1 MNYNVESDKRGRVQ
15 DMDNQAKMIG
25 QTLDDKYRIERE
37 LGRGGMGTVFL
48 AIHLGTERPVA
59 VKVIAP
65 QYMER
70 PEFVERFRREAK
82 AAGRLRH
89 PNVVD
94 VTDFGFAETPAGR
107 VAYLVMEYLDGCTLG
122 EILDEEKNLPV
133 GWTLDIIEQVC
144 SAVHEA
150 HQQGIIHRDLKP
162 DNIWLE
168 PNLRGGYTVKVLDF
182 GIAKLETHV
191 SVDTGEFSASG
202 RVGLRSSAAATFAE
216 KAGVT
221 AIHDSISPTLIS
233 ESATAIQFVPND
245 SSLESV
251 VGDGATALL
260 ETEDGGY
267 SDADFIGTRLIG
279 DSADSNQS
287 RNETGVPDNP
297 QNTSA
302 LTRVGAVLGTPLY
315 MSPEQCRGEKL
326 DPRSDVYSLGII
338 TYQMLSGKTPFTGDF
353 TKVMDA
359 HRDLPPPPLKARKVR
374 RKLKGI
380 INGALAKDPN
390 DRPPSAEAFANAL
403 KSRSEG
409 IWDLLRRAIMIYTEH
424 LPKFLGLTLLIYLPF
439 ILATLLSSTQGLGYA
454 FDGSSG
460 MDNPGNIIFVVLTV
474 LTSFIA
480 VFCGYLAIGTITW
493 LVNQIYAVP
502 LRPVRIRPA
511 LRATGKAWKGLLG
524 TNLLSTLTILLGL
537 VMCILPGIVLFVLLP
552 LVAPVVMMEGLRG
565 FAAMKRSKTLVLRSL
580 RTTTAAVAIL
590 FFVPLVV
597 GGVTGAMIALVVD
610 KVTEISEKVTAAA
623 NAENGEK
630 PFAVQTA
637 SNERATNGSG
647 EMIKIQTGNGREIVV
662 DSAKRAENK
671 MERVARES
679 LTALI
684 MLPFQIVFTSLFAI
698 MFALLYLKTRQAGG
712 ENLKDLFIQF
722 EETEQPRKK
731 WQERVR
737 ERLIQSG
744 RISSNSSKT

>member
-1 MNYNVESDKRGRVQ
+1 
-15 DMDNQAKMIG
+15 MDNQAKMIG

-37 LGRGGMGTVFL
+37 LGRGGMGTVYL
-48 AIHLGTERPVA
+48 ATHLGTERPVA

-65 QYMER
+65 QFMER

-94 VTDFGFAETPAGR
+94 VTDFGFGETRSGR

-133 GWTLDIIEQVC
+133 GWTLDILEQVC

-168 PNLRGGYTVKVLDF
+168 PNQRGSYTVKVLDF
-182 GIAKLETHV
+182 GIAKLETHIP
-191 SVDTGEFSASG
+191 VDTGEFAMRNSA
-202 RVGLRSSAAATFAE
+202 GLRTSNAATNVDQ
-216 KAGVT
+216 GNST
-221 AIHDSISPTLIS
+221 SIHDSITPTLIS
-233 ESATAIQFVPND
+233 ESATVIQFAPND
-245 SSLESV
+245 DSLNAVIGECSTV
-251 VGDGATALL
+251 LMDGNDAPN
-260 ETEDGGY
+260 D
-267 SDADFIGTRLIG
+267 DADSIGTRLIG
-279 DSADSNQS
+279 DSSDGRSSGNATESSGN
-287 RNETGVPDNP
+287 TLA
-297 QNTSA
+297 TSA

-326 DPRSDVYSLGII
+326 DARSDIYSLGVIA
-338 TYQMLSGKTPFTGDF
+338 YQMLSGQTPFTGEF

-359 HRDLPPPPLKARKVR
+359 HRELAPPPLKAKKVR
-374 RKLKGI
+374 KKLKRVLAT
-380 INGALAKDPN
+380 ALAKDPN
-390 DRPPSAEAFANAL
+390 DRPQTAEAFANSL

-409 IWDLLRRAIMIYTEH
+409 IWALLRRAIMIYTEH

-439 ILATLLSSTQGLGYA
+439 IIATILSSTQGLFYA
-454 FDGSSG
+454 FDSSAG
-460 MDNPGNIIFVVLTV
+460 MDNPGNVVFVVLTV

-480 VFCGYLAIGTITW
+480 IFCGYIAIGTITW

-511 LRATGKAWKGLLG
+511 LRATGKVWKGFLG
-524 TNLLSTLTILLGL
+524 TNLLSTLTILVGL
-537 VMCILPGIVLFVLLP
+537 ALCILPGIVLFVLLP

-580 RTTTAAVAIL
+580 RTTSAAVAIL

-597 GGVTGAMIALVVD
+597 GGLTGGMIALVVD
-610 KVTEISEKVTAAA
+610 KASQISEKIAVSSKG
-623 NAENGEK
+623 ENGEK
-630 PFAVQTA
+630 PFEAPIASKEVEPSVSDVTIQVQ
-637 SNERATNGSG
+637 NG
-647 EMIKIQTGNGREIVV
+647 TGREIVV
-662 DSAKRAENK
+662 DLDKKGENK
-671 MERVARES
+671 MRRVARES

-698 MFALLYLKTRQAGG
+698 IFALLYLKTRQAGG

-737 ERLIQSG
+737 DRLIQSG
-744 RISSNSSKT
+744 RISSANKT

>member
-1 MNYNVESDKRGRVQ
+1 
-15 DMDNQAKMIG
+15 MDNHAKMTG

-37 LGRGGMGTVFL
+37 LGRGGMGTVYL
-48 AIHLGTERPVA
+48 ATHLGTERPVA

-65 QYMER
+65 QFMER

-94 VTDFGFAETPAGR
+94 VTDFGFAETRAGR

-133 GWTLDIIEQVC
+133 VWTLDILEQVC

-168 PNLRGGYTVKVLDF
+168 PNQRGSYTVKVLDF

-191 SVDTGEFSASG
+191 PVNTGEFASPNSA
-202 RVGLRSSAAATFAE
+202 GLRTSNAATNIDH
-216 KAGVT
+216 GGST
-221 AIHDSISPTLIS
+221 AIHDSITPTLIS
-233 ESATAIQFVPND
+233 ESATAIQFAPIDD
-245 SSLESV
+245 SLKAV
-251 VGDGATALL
+251 VGEGATVLMN
-260 ETEDGGY
+260 ERDDRDV
-267 SDADFIGTRLIG
+267 DADSIGTRLIV
-279 DSADSNQS
+279 DSNDS
-287 RNETGVPDNP
+287 HSSVSATESSG
-297 QNTSA
+297 NTLASSA

-326 DPRSDVYSLGII
+326 DARSDVYSLGII
-338 TYQMLSGKTPFTGDF
+338 AYQMLAGSTPFTGDF
-353 TKVMDA
+353 SKVMDA
-359 HRDLPPPPLKARKVR
+359 HRDSPPPPLKAKKVR
-374 RKLKGI
+374 KKLKRVLAT
-380 INGALAKDPN
+380 ALAKDPN
-390 DRPPSAEAFANAL
+390 DRPQTAEAFASSL

-409 IWDLLRRAIMIYTEH
+409 IWALLRRAILIYTEH

-439 ILATLLSSTQGLGYA
+439 IIATVLSSSQGLFYA
-454 FDGSSG
+454 FDSSAG
-460 MDNPGNIIFVVLTV
+460 MSSTGNIVFVVLTV

-524 TNLLSTLTILLGL
+524 TNLLSTLTILIGL
-537 VMCILPGIVLFVLLP
+537 ALCVVPGIVLFVLLP

-597 GGVTGAMIALVVD
+597 GGFSGAMIALVVD
-610 KVTEISEKVTAAA
+610 KASQVSEKIAVASKL
-623 NAENGEK
+623 ENGEK
-630 PFAVQTA
+630 PFDSPIA
-637 SNERATNGSG
+637 SKEDGTNGSD
-647 EMIKIQTGNGREIVV
+647 ELIKIQTGTGREVII
-662 DSAKRAENK
+662 DPDKKEEGK
-671 MERVARES
+671 MQRVARES

-684 MLPFQIVFTSLFAI
+684 MLPFQILFTSLFAI
-698 MFALLYLKTRQAGG
+698 IFALLYLKTRQAGG

-737 ERLIQSG
+737 QRLIQSG
-744 RISSNSSKT
+744 RISSTSKT